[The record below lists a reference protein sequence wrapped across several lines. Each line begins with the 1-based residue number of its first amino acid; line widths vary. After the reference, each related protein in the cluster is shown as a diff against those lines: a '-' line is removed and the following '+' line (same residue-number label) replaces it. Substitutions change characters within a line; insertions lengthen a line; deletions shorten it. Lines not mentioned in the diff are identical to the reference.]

1 MENFFPLSEQFVT
14 QSEPA
19 YCGPASL
26 TMVLNALKVDPQKTW
41 KGIWRWFNEEVLHC
55 SSSDK
60 MKEGMNLEEMS
71 LLARCNGL
79 HT

>member
-1 MENFFPLSEQFVT
+1 MENYFPLSEQFVT

-55 SSSDK
+55 SS
-60 MKEGMNLEEMS
+60 
-71 LLARCNGL
+71 
-79 HT
+79 

>member
-1 MENFFPLSEQFVT
+1 
-14 QSEPA
+14 
-19 YCGPASL
+19 
-26 TMVLNALKVDPQKTW
+26 
-41 KGIWRWFNEEVLHC
+41 VLHC

-60 MKEGMNLEEMS
+60 MKEGMNLEEMT